1 MFIIIAIFCLIVAC
15 SETFEYSNSVI
26 NCIKGNSVKV
36 ISPKNSEEGIYS
48 ITPNLVKGMTL
59 DSRKGTISGLPEV
72 SYRGTYTITYK
83 NPSNNESKTSIIQL
97 NGIS

>member
-1 MFIIIAIFCLIVAC
+1 
-15 SETFEYSNSVI
+15 
-26 NCIKGNSVKV
+26 
-36 ISPKNSEEGIYS
+36 
-48 ITPNLVKGMTL
+48 MTL